1 MVYSTFRLCKINIK
15 SVTEMRNIIRMVGI
29 GVAALCMVTPTVQAQ
44 VKLNANNI
52 DEVIGEMTLE
62 EKVHMVIGCGMSM
75 GDGAKF
81 PGTAGRTYDIPR
93 LGIPSVYLADGPHR
107 LAMSVKRDFDSRF
120 YYATEFPSGTTVAA
134 TFDPNAAYQ
143 VGAALGEEV
152 KDYGMDVLLA
162 PGANLMRNA
171 LCGRNH
177 EYYSEDPVVTGKMA
191 AGYIKGVQSQ
201 GVGTC
206 LKHFAVN
213 NQETNRNNNDSR
225 VAQRPLREL
234 YLKGFEIAV
243 KESQPWS
250 IMTSYNKVNGK
261 YTCEDID
268 LTENILRDEWGFKGV
283 VMSDW
288 NAGTDAVTSMKA
300 GNDMLQP
307 GQERQ
312 YKAILE
318 AVQNGTLDEAILNR
332 NVKRILELV
341 VKCHT
346 FENYKYANET
356 DLKAHAIIDRT
367 IGAEGIV
374 LLDNRSVLPLT
385 ANVKTIALYGTTSY
399 DMVPAGMGFGS
410 TGVGYYCVS
419 LVEGMRNAGYTVDA
433 DLIKKY
439 KKHLFDEQKRLY
451 PNGKPPFSLTP
462 LKRAEEFVPTSDELS
477 VQVKNNDVAIITLG
491 RTSGEASDRRVEEF
505 YLKENESALIKQ
517 VAEAYHAAGKKVIV
531 ILNIC
536 SPVETASWKNMVDAV
551 ICAFQPGQEVGNCV
565 ADVLTGKVNPSG
577 HLPMTFAIKYGD
589 APSDS
594 NFPYDYEFKM
604 PSFAMGSGMNFE
616 SKEKE
621 EKPKEAVRNV
631 DFTDYEE
638 GIYVGYRYFETF
650 DKEVSYP
657 FGHGLS
663 YTTFSFEIVS
673 SDINGDN
680 CEMKVAVKNTGN
692 CAGKESVQVYVK
704 APAGGLEKPA
714 KELKAFAKTK
724 LLQPGESEVVTLS
737 WKLMDMAS
745 LNEKSSSW
753 ELPKGTYQWMVGASS
768 ADVRCTVIQ
777 KVSKAQ
783 KVKVHNAMIP
793 PYKIAQHDMVKR

>member
-1 MVYSTFRLCKINIK
+1 
-15 SVTEMRNIIRMVGI
+15 MRNITRMVGI
-29 GVAALCMVTPTVQAQ
+29 GIAALCMAVPAAQAQ
-44 VKLNANNI
+44 VKLNAGNI
-52 DEVIGEMTLE
+52 DEVIGQMTLE

-107 LAMSVKRDFDSRF
+107 LAMAVKRDFDSKF

-134 TFDPNAAYQ
+134 TFDPQAAFL

-162 PGANLMRNA
+162 PGANLMRNV

-177 EYYSEDPVVTGKMA
+177 EYYSEDPVVTGKIA
-191 AGYIKGVQSQ
+191 AGYINGVQSQ
-201 GVGTC
+201 GIGTC

-261 YTCEDID
+261 YTCEDVD
-268 LTENILRDEWGFKGV
+268 LTENILRDEWGFKGM

-288 NAGTDAVTSMKA
+288 NAGKDAVTSMKA

-312 YKAILE
+312 FKAILG
-318 AVQNGTLDEAILNR
+318 AVQNGTLDKAVLDR

-341 VKCHT
+341 VKCRT
-346 FENYKYANET
+346 FAGYEYANET
-356 DLKAHAIIDRT
+356 DLKAHAQIDRT

-374 LLDNRSVLPLT
+374 LLDNRNVLPLC
-385 ANVKTIALYGTTSY
+385 NVKNVALYGTTSY

-410 TGVGYYCVS
+410 TGFGYYTVS

-439 KKHLFDEQKRLY
+439 KKHLADEQKRLY

-462 LKRAEEFVPTSDELS
+462 LKRADEFVPTAEELS
-477 VQVKNNDVAIITLG
+477 TQVKNNDVAILTLG

-505 YLKENESALIKQ
+505 YLKENEAALIKQ
-517 VAEAYHAAGKKVIV
+517 VAEAYHTAGKKVIV
-531 ILNIC
+531 VLNIC
-536 SPVETASWKNMVDAV
+536 SPVETASWKNIVDAV
-551 ICAFQPGQEVGNCV
+551 VCAFQPGQEVGNCV

-577 HLPMTFAIKYGD
+577 HLPMTFAVKYGD
-589 APSDS
+589 SPSDA

-616 SKEKE
+616 SKKEE
-621 EKPKEAVRNV
+621 EKPKAPERNV

-638 GIYVGYRYFETF
+638 GIYVGYRYFDTF
-650 DKEVSYP
+650 GKEVSYP

-663 YTTFSFEIVS
+663 YTTFSFEVVS
-673 SDINGDN
+673 SAINGED
-680 CEMKVAVKNTGN
+680 CEMKVAVKNTGER
-692 CAGKESVQVYVK
+692 AGKESVQLYVK

-724 LLQPGESEVVTLS
+724 LLKPGETEVVTLS

-745 LNEKSSSW
+745 FNEKNSSW
-753 ELPKGTYQWMVGASS
+753 ELAKGTYQWMAATSS
-768 ADVRCTVIQ
+768 ADVRCTVNQ

-783 KVKVHNAMIP
+783 KVKVHDAMKP
-793 PYKIAQHDMVKR
+793 PYEISELDMIKR

>member
-1 MVYSTFRLCKINIK
+1 
-15 SVTEMRNIIRMVGI
+15 MRNIIRMVGI

-374 LLDNRSVLPLT
+374 LLDNRSALPLT

-477 VQVKNNDVAIITLG
+477 AQVKNNDVAIITLG

-768 ADVRCTVIQ
+768 ADVRCTVTQ

-783 KVKVHNAMIP
+783 KVKVYNAMIP

>member
-1 MVYSTFRLCKINIK
+1 
-15 SVTEMRNIIRMVGI
+15 
-29 GVAALCMVTPTVQAQ
+29 
-44 VKLNANNI
+44 
-52 DEVIGEMTLE
+52 
-62 EKVHMVIGCGMSM
+62 MSM
-75 GDGAKF
+75 GDDVKF

-107 LAMSVKRDFDSRF
+107 LAMAVKRDFDSHF

-134 TFDPNAAYQ
+134 TFDPNAAFQ

-162 PGANLMRNA
+162 PGANLMRNV

-177 EYYSEDPVVTGKMA
+177 EYYSEDPVVTGKIA
-191 AGYIKGVQSQ
+191 AGYINGVQSQ
-201 GVGTC
+201 GTGTC

-234 YLKGFEIAV
+234 YLKGFEMAV

-268 LTENILRDEWGFKGV
+268 LTEYILRDEWGFKGM

-307 GQERQ
+307 GQDRQ

-318 AVQNGTLDEAILNR
+318 AVQNGTLDEAVLNR
-332 NVKRILELV
+332 NVKRILEMV

-346 FENYKYANET
+346 FDNYKYANET
-356 DLKAHAIIDRT
+356 NLKAHAQVDRT

-374 LLDNRSVLPLT
+374 LLDNQSALPLA
-385 ANVKTIALYGTTSY
+385 ANIKNVALYGTTSY

-419 LVEGMRNAGYTVDA
+419 MVEGMRNAGYTVDA
-433 DLIKKY
+433 NLIKKY
-439 KKHLFDEQKRLY
+439 KKHLADEQKRLY
-451 PNGKPPFSLTP
+451 PKGRPPFSLTP
-462 LKRAEEFVPTSDELS
+462 LKRAEEFVPTAEELAA
-477 VQVKNNDVAIITLG
+477 QVKSNDVAILTLG

-505 YLKENESALIKQ
+505 YLKDNETALIKQ

-536 SPVETASWKNMVDAV
+536 SPVETASWKNTVDAV
-551 ICAFQPGQEVGNCV
+551 ICAFQPGQEVGNSV

-589 APSDS
+589 APSDA

-616 SKEKE
+616 SKEKKE

-631 DFTDYEE
+631 DYTNYEE
-638 GIYVGYRYFETF
+638 GIYVGYRYFDTF
-650 DKEVSYP
+650 GKEVSYP

-663 YTTFSFEIVS
+663 YTTFSFDVVS
-673 SDINGDN
+673 SGINGDK
-680 CEMKVAVKNTGN
+680 CEMKVSVKNTGN
-692 CAGKESVQVYVK
+692 CAGKESVQLYVK

-737 WKLMDMAS
+737 WNLMDMAS
-745 LNEKSSSW
+745 FNEKSCSW
-753 ELPKGTYQWMVGASS
+753 ELAKGTYQWMAAASS
-768 ADVRCTVIQ
+768 ADVRCTVSQ
-777 KVSKAQ
+777 KLAKAQ
-783 KVKVHNAMIP
+783 KVKVHDAMKP
-793 PYKIAQHDMVKR
+793 AYKITQLDMVKR

>member
-1 MVYSTFRLCKINIK
+1 
-15 SVTEMRNIIRMVGI
+15 MRNIIRMVGI

-346 FENYKYANET
+346 FEDYKYANET

-374 LLDNRSVLPLT
+374 LLDNRSALPLT

-477 VQVKNNDVAIITLG
+477 AQVKNNDVAIITLG

-724 LLQPGESEVVTLS
+724 LLQPDESEVVTLS

-783 KVKVHNAMIP
+783 KIKVHNAMIP

>member
-1 MVYSTFRLCKINIK
+1 MK
-15 SVTEMRNIIRMVGI
+15 SIIQLLGI
-29 GVAALCMVTPTVQAQ
+29 GLTACFLADPATQAQ

-52 DEVIGEMTLE
+52 DEVIGQMTLE

-75 GDGAKF
+75 GDGVKF

-107 LAMSVKRDFDSRF
+107 LAMATKRDFDSRF
-120 YYATEFPSGTTVAA
+120 YYTTEFPSGTTVAA
-134 TFDPNAAYQ
+134 TFNPDAAFK

-162 PGANLMRNA
+162 PGANLVRNA

-177 EYYSEDPVVTGKMA
+177 EYYSEDPVVTGKIA
-191 AGYIKGVQSQ
+191 AGYINGVQSQ
-201 GVGTC
+201 GTGTC

-225 VAQRPLREL
+225 LTPRPLREL

-268 LTENILRDEWGFKGV
+268 LTEYILRDEWGFKGM

-288 NAGTDAVTSMKA
+288 NAGKDAVTSMIA

-318 AVQNGTLDEAILNR
+318 AVQNGTLDEAILDR
-332 NVKRILELV
+332 NIKRILQMV
-341 VKCHT
+341 VKCHS
-346 FENYKYANET
+346 FAGYKYANET
-356 DLKAHAIIDRT
+356 DLKAHSQVDREV
-367 IGAEGIV
+367 GAEGIV
-374 LLDNRSVLPLT
+374 LLDNREALPL
-385 ANVKTIALYGTTSY
+385 AAGVKNVALYGTTSY

-410 TGVGYYCVS
+410 TGRGYYTVS

-433 DLIKKY
+433 NLIKQY
-439 KKHLFDEQKRLY
+439 KKHLADEQKRLY
-451 PNGKPPFSLTP
+451 PKGMPPFSLTP
-462 LKRAEEFVPTSDELS
+462 PKRADEFVPTADELAQ
-477 VQVKNNDVAIITLG
+477 QVKNNDVAILTFG

-505 YLKENESALIKQ
+505 YLKDNEAALIKQ
-517 VAEAYHAAGKKVIV
+517 VAEAYHAAGKKVVV

-536 SPVETASWKNMVDAV
+536 SPVETASWKNSVDAV
-551 ICAFQPGQEVGNCV
+551 VCAFQPGAEVGNCV

-577 HLPMTFAIKYGD
+577 RLPMTFAVKYGD
-589 APSDS
+589 APSDA

-604 PSFAMGSGMNFE
+604 PSFAMGTGMNFKSE
-616 SKEKE
+616 KKE
-621 EKPKEAVRNV
+621 EKPKEPERNV

-638 GIYVGYRYFETF
+638 GIYVGYRYFDTF
-650 DKEVSYP
+650 GKEVSYP

-663 YTTFSFEIVS
+663 YTTFSFEVVS
-673 SDINGDN
+673 SAINGDV
-680 CEMKVAVKNTGN
+680 CEVKVAVKNTGKV
-692 CAGKESVQVYVK
+692 AGKESVQLYVK
-704 APAGGLEKPA
+704 APAGGLDKPA

-724 LLQPGESEVVTLS
+724 VLQPGETEEVALK
-737 WKLMDMAS
+737 WNLMDMAS
-745 LNEKSSSW
+745 FNEKSSAW
-753 ELPKGTYQWMVGASS
+753 ELAKGTYEWMVAASS
-768 ADVRCTVIQ
+768 ADVRCTVSQ
-777 KVSKAQ
+777 KVAKAQ
-783 KVKVHNAMIP
+783 KVKAHKAMLP
-793 PYKIAQHDMVKR
+793 QVKIAEHSMVKR

>member
-1 MVYSTFRLCKINIK
+1 
-15 SVTEMRNIIRMVGI
+15 
-29 GVAALCMVTPTVQAQ
+29 
-44 VKLNANNI
+44 
-52 DEVIGEMTLE
+52 
-62 EKVHMVIGCGMSM
+62 
-75 GDGAKF
+75 
-81 PGTAGRTYDIPR
+81 
-93 LGIPSVYLADGPHR
+93 
-107 LAMSVKRDFDSRF
+107 
-120 YYATEFPSGTTVAA
+120 
-134 TFDPNAAYQ
+134 
-143 VGAALGEEV
+143 
-152 KDYGMDVLLA
+152 
-162 PGANLMRNA
+162 
-171 LCGRNH
+171 
-177 EYYSEDPVVTGKMA
+177 
-191 AGYIKGVQSQ
+191 
-201 GVGTC
+201 
-206 LKHFAVN
+206 
-213 NQETNRNNNDSR
+213 
-225 VAQRPLREL
+225 
-234 YLKGFEIAV
+234 
-243 KESQPWS
+243 
-250 IMTSYNKVNGK
+250 
-261 YTCEDID
+261 
-268 LTENILRDEWGFKGV
+268 
-283 VMSDW
+283 
-288 NAGTDAVTSMKA
+288 
-300 GNDMLQP
+300 MLQP

-433 DLIKKY
+433 GLIKKY

-477 VQVKNNDVAIITLG
+477 AQVKNNDVAIITLG

-714 KELKAFAKTK
+714 KELRAFAKTK

-768 ADVRCTVIQ
+768 ADVRCMVTQ

>member
-1 MVYSTFRLCKINIK
+1 
-15 SVTEMRNIIRMVGI
+15 MRNVIRMVGVGI
-29 GVAALCMVTPTVQAQ
+29 AALCMVTSTVQGQ
-44 VKLNANNI
+44 VKLNASNI
-52 DEVIGEMTLE
+52 DEVIGQMTLE

-75 GDGAKF
+75 GDDVKF
-81 PGTAGRTYDIPR
+81 PGTAGRTYDIPW

-107 LAMSVKRDFDSRF
+107 LAMAVKRDFDSHF

-134 TFDPNAAYQ
+134 TFDPNAAFQ
-143 VGAALGEEV
+143 VGVALGEEV

-162 PGANLMRNA
+162 PGVNLMRNA

-191 AGYIKGVQSQ
+191 AGYINGVQSQ
-201 GVGTC
+201 GTGTC

-268 LTENILRDEWGFKGV
+268 LTEYILRDEWGFKGV

-288 NAGTDAVTSMKA
+288 NAGTDAVASMKA

-307 GQERQ
+307 GQDRQ

-318 AVQNGTLDEAILNR
+318 AVQNSTLDEAVLNR
-332 NVKRILELV
+332 NVKRILEMV

-346 FENYKYANET
+346 FGNYKYANET
-356 DLKAHAIIDRT
+356 NLKAHAQIDRT

-374 LLDNRSVLPLT
+374 LLDNQSALPLA
-385 ANVKTIALYGTTSY
+385 ANIKNVALYGTTSY

-433 DLIKKY
+433 NLIKKY
-439 KKHLFDEQKRLY
+439 KKHLADEQKRLY
-451 PNGKPPFSLTP
+451 PKGRPPFSLTP
-462 LKRAEEFVPTSDELS
+462 LKRAEEFVPTADELAA
-477 VQVKNNDVAIITLG
+477 QVKSNDVAILTLG

-505 YLKENESALIKQ
+505 YLKDNETALIKQ

-536 SPVETASWKNMVDAV
+536 SPVETASWKNTVDAV
-551 ICAFQPGQEVGNCV
+551 ICAFQPGQEVGNSV

-577 HLPMTFAIKYGD
+577 HLPMTFAVKYGD
-589 APSDS
+589 APSDA

-616 SKEKE
+616 SKEKKE

-631 DFTDYEE
+631 DYTNYEE
-638 GIYVGYRYFETF
+638 GIYVGYRYFDTF
-650 DKEVSYP
+650 GKEVSYP

-663 YTTFSFEIVS
+663 YTTFSFDVVS
-673 SDINGDN
+673 SGINGDK
-680 CEMKVAVKNTGN
+680 CEMKVSVKNTGN
-692 CAGKESVQVYVK
+692 CAGKESVQLYVK

-737 WKLMDMAS
+737 WNLMDMAS
-745 LNEKSSSW
+745 FNEKSCSW
-753 ELPKGTYQWMVGASS
+753 ELAKGTYQWMAAASS
-768 ADVRCTVIQ
+768 ADVRCTVSQ
-777 KVSKAQ
+777 KVAKAQ
-783 KVKVHNAMIP
+783 KVKVHDAMKP
-793 PYKIAQHDMVKR
+793 AYKIVQLDMVKR

>member
-62 EKVHMVIGCGMSM
+62 EKVHMVIGCGMLM

-477 VQVKNNDVAIITLG
+477 AQVKNNDVAIITLG

>member
-1 MVYSTFRLCKINIK
+1 
-15 SVTEMRNIIRMVGI
+15 MRNVIRMVGVGI
-29 GVAALCMVTPTVQAQ
+29 AALCMVTSTVQGQ
-44 VKLNANNI
+44 VKLNASNI
-52 DEVIGEMTLE
+52 DEVIGQMTLE

-75 GDGAKF
+75 GDDVKF

-107 LAMSVKRDFDSRF
+107 LAMAVKRDFDSHF

-134 TFDPNAAYQ
+134 TFDPNAAFQ

-177 EYYSEDPVVTGKMA
+177 EYCSEDPVVTGKIA
-191 AGYIKGVQSQ
+191 AGYINGVQSQ
-201 GVGTC
+201 GTGTC

-268 LTENILRDEWGFKGV
+268 LTEYILRDEWGFKGM

-307 GQERQ
+307 GQDRQ

-318 AVQNGTLDEAILNR
+318 AVQNGTLDEAVLNR
-332 NVKRILELV
+332 NVKRILEMV

-346 FENYKYANET
+346 FDNYKYANET
-356 DLKAHAIIDRT
+356 NLKAHAQVDRT

-374 LLDNRSVLPLT
+374 LLDNQSALPL
-385 ANVKTIALYGTTSY
+385 AVNIKNVALYGTTSY

-419 LVEGMRNAGYTVDA
+419 MVEGMRNAGYTVDA
-433 DLIKKY
+433 NLIKKY
-439 KKHLFDEQKRLY
+439 KKHLADEQKRLY
-451 PNGKPPFSLTP
+451 PKGRPPFSLTP
-462 LKRAEEFVPTSDELS
+462 LKRAEEFVPTAEELAA
-477 VQVKNNDVAIITLG
+477 QVKSNDVAILTLG

-505 YLKENESALIKQ
+505 YLKDNETALIKQ
-517 VAEAYHAAGKKVIV
+517 VTEAYHAAGKKVIV

-536 SPVETASWKNMVDAV
+536 SPVETASWKNTVDAV
-551 ICAFQPGQEVGNCV
+551 ICAFQPGQEVGNSV

-577 HLPMTFAIKYGD
+577 HLPMTFAVKYGD
-589 APSDS
+589 APSDA

-604 PSFAMGSGMNFE
+604 PSFAMGSSMNFE
-616 SKEKE
+616 SKEKKE

-631 DFTDYEE
+631 DYTNYEE
-638 GIYVGYRYFETF
+638 GIYVGYRYFDTF
-650 DKEVSYP
+650 GKEVSYP

-663 YTTFSFEIVS
+663 YTTFSFDVVS
-673 SDINGDN
+673 SGINGDK
-680 CEMKVAVKNTGN
+680 CEMKVSVKNTGN
-692 CAGKESVQVYVK
+692 CAGKESVQLYVK

-714 KELKAFAKTK
+714 KELRAFAKTK

-737 WKLMDMAS
+737 WNLMDMAS
-745 LNEKSSSW
+745 FNEKSCSW
-753 ELPKGTYQWMVGASS
+753 ELAKGTYQWMAAASS
-768 ADVRCTVIQ
+768 ADVRCTVSQ
-777 KVSKAQ
+777 KVAKAQ
-783 KVKVHNAMIP
+783 KVKVHDAMKP
-793 PYKIAQHDMVKR
+793 AYKITQLDMVKR

>member
-52 DEVIGEMTLE
+52 EEVIGEMTLE

-374 LLDNRSVLPLT
+374 LLDNRSALPLT

-451 PNGKPPFSLTP
+451 PNGRPPFSLTP

>member
-1 MVYSTFRLCKINIK
+1 
-15 SVTEMRNIIRMVGI
+15 MRNVIRMVGVGI
-29 GVAALCMVTPTVQAQ
+29 AALCMVTSTVQGQ
-44 VKLNANNI
+44 VKLNASNI
-52 DEVIGEMTLE
+52 DEVIGQMTLE

-75 GDGAKF
+75 GDDVNF

-107 LAMSVKRDFDSRF
+107 LAMAVKRDFDSHF

-134 TFDPNAAYQ
+134 TFDPNAAFQ

-162 PGANLMRNA
+162 PGANLMRNV

-177 EYYSEDPVVTGKMA
+177 EYYSEDPVVTGKIA
-191 AGYIKGVQSQ
+191 AGYINGVQSQ
-201 GVGTC
+201 GTGTC

-234 YLKGFEIAV
+234 YLKGFEMAV

-268 LTENILRDEWGFKGV
+268 LTEYILRDEWGFKGM

-307 GQERQ
+307 GQDRQ

-318 AVQNGTLDEAILNR
+318 AVQNGTLDEAVLNR
-332 NVKRILELV
+332 NVKRILEMV

-346 FENYKYANET
+346 FDNYKYANET
-356 DLKAHAIIDRT
+356 NLKAHAQVDRT

-374 LLDNRSVLPLT
+374 LLDNQSALPLA
-385 ANVKTIALYGTTSY
+385 ANIKNVALYGTTSY

-419 LVEGMRNAGYTVDA
+419 MVEGMRNAGYTVDA
-433 DLIKKY
+433 NLIKKY
-439 KKHLFDEQKRLY
+439 KKHLADEQKRLY
-451 PNGKPPFSLTP
+451 PKGRPPFSLTP
-462 LKRAEEFVPTSDELS
+462 LKRAEEFVPTAEELAA
-477 VQVKNNDVAIITLG
+477 QVKSNDVAILTLG

-505 YLKENESALIKQ
+505 YLKDNETALIKQ

-536 SPVETASWKNMVDAV
+536 SPVETASWKNTVDAV
-551 ICAFQPGQEVGNCV
+551 ICAFQPGQEVGNSV

-589 APSDS
+589 APSDA

-616 SKEKE
+616 SKEKKE

-631 DFTDYEE
+631 DYTNYEE
-638 GIYVGYRYFETF
+638 GIYVGYRYFDTF
-650 DKEVSYP
+650 GKEVSYP

-663 YTTFSFEIVS
+663 YTTFSFDVVS
-673 SDINGDN
+673 SGINGDK
-680 CEMKVAVKNTGN
+680 CEMKVSVKNTGN
-692 CAGKESVQVYVK
+692 CAGKESVQLYVK

-737 WKLMDMAS
+737 WNLMDMAS
-745 LNEKSSSW
+745 FNEKSCSW
-753 ELPKGTYQWMVGASS
+753 ELAKGTYQWMAAASS
-768 ADVRCTVIQ
+768 ADVRCTVSQ
-777 KVSKAQ
+777 KVAKAQ
-783 KVKVHNAMIP
+783 KVKVHDAMKP
-793 PYKIAQHDMVKR
+793 AYKITQLDMVKR

>member
-81 PGTAGRTYDIPR
+81 PGTAGRTYDISR

-433 DLIKKY
+433 GLIKKY

-477 VQVKNNDVAIITLG
+477 AQVKNNDVAIITLG

>member
-374 LLDNRSVLPLT
+374 LLDNRSALPLT

-433 DLIKKY
+433 GLIKKY

-477 VQVKNNDVAIITLG
+477 AQVKNNDVAIITLG

-517 VAEAYHAAGKKVIV
+517 VAEAYHASGKKVIV

-753 ELPKGTYQWMVGASS
+753 GLPKGTYQWMVGASS

>member
-1 MVYSTFRLCKINIK
+1 
-15 SVTEMRNIIRMVGI
+15 MRNITRMVGI
-29 GVAALCMVTPTVQAQ
+29 GIAALCMAVPAAQAQ
-44 VKLNANNI
+44 VKLNAGNI
-52 DEVIGEMTLE
+52 DEVIGQMTLE

-107 LAMSVKRDFDSRF
+107 LAMAVKRDFDSKF

-134 TFDPNAAYQ
+134 TFDPQAAFL

-162 PGANLMRNA
+162 PGANLMRNV

-177 EYYSEDPVVTGKMA
+177 EYYSEDPVVTGKIA
-191 AGYIKGVQSQ
+191 AGYINGVQSQ
-201 GVGTC
+201 GIGTC

-261 YTCEDID
+261 YTCEDVD
-268 LTENILRDEWGFKGV
+268 LTENILRDEWGFKGM

-288 NAGTDAVTSMKA
+288 NAGKDAVTSMKA

-307 GQERQ
+307 GQDRQ
-312 YKAILE
+312 FKAILE
-318 AVQNGTLDEAILNR
+318 AVQNGTLDKAVLDR

-341 VKCHT
+341 VKCRT
-346 FENYKYANET
+346 FAGYEYANET
-356 DLKAHAIIDRT
+356 DLKAHAQIDRT

-374 LLDNRSVLPLT
+374 LLDNRNVLPLC
-385 ANVKTIALYGTTSY
+385 NVKNVALYGTTSY

-410 TGVGYYCVS
+410 TGFGYYTVS

-439 KKHLFDEQKRLY
+439 KKHLADEQKRLY

-462 LKRAEEFVPTSDELS
+462 LKRADEFVPTAEELS
-477 VQVKNNDVAIITLG
+477 TQVKNNDVAILTLG

-505 YLKENESALIKQ
+505 YLKENEAALIKQ
-517 VAEAYHAAGKKVIV
+517 VAEAYHTAGKKVIV
-531 ILNIC
+531 VLNIC
-536 SPVETASWKNMVDAV
+536 SPVETASWKNIVDAV
-551 ICAFQPGQEVGNCV
+551 VCAFQPGQEVGNCV

-577 HLPMTFAIKYGD
+577 HLPMTFAVKYGD
-589 APSDS
+589 SPSDA

-616 SKEKE
+616 SKKEE
-621 EKPKEAVRNV
+621 EKPKAPERNV

-638 GIYVGYRYFETF
+638 GIYVGYRYFDTF
-650 DKEVSYP
+650 GKEVSYP

-663 YTTFSFEIVS
+663 YTTFSFEVVS
-673 SDINGDN
+673 SAINGED
-680 CEMKVAVKNTGN
+680 CEMKVAVKNTGER
-692 CAGKESVQVYVK
+692 AGKESVQLYVK

-724 LLQPGESEVVTLS
+724 LLKPGETEVVTLS

-745 LNEKSSSW
+745 FNEKNSSW
-753 ELPKGTYQWMVGASS
+753 ELAKGTYQWMAATSS
-768 ADVRCTVIQ
+768 ADVRCTVNQ

-783 KVKVHNAMIP
+783 KVKVHDAMKP
-793 PYKIAQHDMVKR
+793 PYEISELDMIKR

>member
-143 VGAALGEEV
+143 VGAALGEEA

-477 VQVKNNDVAIITLG
+477 AQVKNNDVAIITLG

>member
-1 MVYSTFRLCKINIK
+1 MK
-15 SVTEMRNIIRMVGI
+15 SIIQLLGI
-29 GVAALCMVTPTVQAQ
+29 GLTACFLAAPATQAQ

-52 DEVIGEMTLE
+52 DEVIGQMTLE

-75 GDGAKF
+75 GDGVKF

-107 LAMSVKRDFDSRF
+107 LAMATKRDFDSRF
-120 YYATEFPSGTTVAA
+120 YYTTEFPSGTTAAA
-134 TFDPNAAYQ
+134 TFNPDAAFK

-162 PGANLMRNA
+162 PGANLVRNA

-177 EYYSEDPVVTGKMA
+177 EYYSEDPVVTGKIA
-191 AGYIKGVQSQ
+191 AGYINGVQSQ
-201 GVGTC
+201 GTGTC

-225 VAQRPLREL
+225 LTPRPLREL

-268 LTENILRDEWGFKGV
+268 LTEYILRDEWGFKGM

-288 NAGTDAVTSMKA
+288 NAGKDAVTSMIA

-318 AVQNGTLDEAILNR
+318 AVQNGTLDEAILDR
-332 NVKRILELV
+332 NIKRILQMV
-341 VKCHT
+341 VKCHS
-346 FENYKYANET
+346 FAGYKYANET
-356 DLKAHAIIDRT
+356 DLKAHSQVDREV
-367 IGAEGIV
+367 GAEGIV
-374 LLDNRSVLPLT
+374 LLDNREALPL
-385 ANVKTIALYGTTSY
+385 AAGVKNVALYGTTSY

-410 TGVGYYCVS
+410 TGRGYYTVS

-433 DLIKKY
+433 NLIKQY
-439 KKHLFDEQKRLY
+439 KKHLADEQKRLY
-451 PNGKPPFSLTP
+451 PKGMPPFSLTP
-462 LKRAEEFVPTSDELS
+462 PKRADEFVPTADELAQ
-477 VQVKNNDVAIITLG
+477 QVKNNDVAILTFG

-505 YLKENESALIKQ
+505 YLKDNEAALIKQ
-517 VAEAYHAAGKKVIV
+517 VAEAYHAAGKKVVV

-536 SPVETASWKNMVDAV
+536 SPVETASWKNSVDAV
-551 ICAFQPGQEVGNCV
+551 VCAFQPGAEVGNCV

-577 HLPMTFAIKYGD
+577 RLPMTFAVKYGD
-589 APSDS
+589 APSDA

-604 PSFAMGSGMNFE
+604 PSFAMGSGMNFK
-616 SKEKE
+616 SKEKKE
-621 EKPKEAVRNV
+621 EKPKEPERNV
-631 DFTDYEE
+631 DLTNYEE
-638 GIYVGYRYFETF
+638 GIYVGYRYFDTF
-650 DKEVSYP
+650 GKEVSYP
-657 FGHGLS
+657 FGYGLS
-663 YTTFSFEIVS
+663 YTTFDFEVVS
-673 SDINGDN
+673 SAINGDV
-680 CEMKVAVKNTGN
+680 CEVKVAVKNTGKV
-692 CAGKESVQVYVK
+692 AGKESVQLYVK
-704 APAGGLEKPA
+704 APAGGLDKPA

-724 LLQPGESEVVTLS
+724 VLQPGETEEVTLK
-737 WKLMDMAS
+737 WNLMDMAS
-745 LNEKSSSW
+745 FNEKSSAW
-753 ELPKGTYQWMVGASS
+753 ELAKGTYEWMVAASS
-768 ADVRCTVIQ
+768 VDVRCTVSQ
-777 KVSKAQ
+777 KVAKAQ
-783 KVKVHNAMIP
+783 KVKAHKAMLP
-793 PYKIAQHDMVKR
+793 QVKIAEHSMVKR

>member
-477 VQVKNNDVAIITLG
+477 AQVKNNDVAIITLG

-768 ADVRCTVIQ
+768 ADVRCTVTQ
-777 KVSKAQ
+777 KVSKVQ